1 MCKHNKEINYF
12 CRKQK
17 KNDKKGKKD
26 TFRYIISNFGLHYN
40 CSEQNISCHDNTC
53 YSFRIVQ
60 DICQTGI

>member
-26 TFRYIISNFGLHYN
+26 TFRYIISHFCLHY
-40 CSEQNISCHDNTC
+40 
-53 YSFRIVQ
+53 YY
-60 DICQTGI
+60 